1 MVNSIYHGNRFEDLH
16 AEPLAD
22 QTAARYIVP
31 RSR

>member
-22 QTAARYIVP
+22 QTAAR
-31 RSR
+31 